1 MRVGVV
7 TKWFNRGQ
15 PVVGRHT
22 RSALDSLGHETFV
35 LARPKKERGP
45 QPGALSRDDVWD
57 QPGVTEASAYDIP
70 LAEYLEWIEREGIE
84 AILCDQN
91 YGFNELAQV
100 RARGVRV
107 IGRFVWEHF
116 TADHIEGA
124 RRAYDVVFSMTRAE
138 QERYRG
144 MGLKTPYVPWGCH
157 PELVEVAT
165 ASRQASDT
173 EPDTTRRGTP
183 AEGGPVRASD
193 IGAHRAQRGTPEA
206 GRAVTFVFT
215 GGFLG
220 RRKPLEPV
228 LDAWSRVRSE
238 RARLVVKAQV
248 ERDRLGSAEE
258 AAGRDDRIELRIA
271 DEPTATHL
279 ATVAAADVT
288 LSPARWEGL
297 GLPLYEAVAF
307 GQPAITNDVA
317 PMNEITIHERNGLLV
332 RSHPDGEAKSGI
344 PAHAF
349 DPDAMADAIDRLAE
363 DDELRGRLAAGAREL
378 REGERAWENT
388 VRGFEALLEM
398 PTP

>member
-22 RSALDSLGHETFV
+22 RSALDELGHETFV
-35 LARPKKERGP
+35 LARPKQERGP

-57 QPGVTEASAYDIP
+57 QPGVTEASAFDIS
-70 LAEYLEWIEREGIE
+70 LAEYVEWIEREGIE
-84 AILCDQN
+84 TILCDQN
-91 YGFNELAQV
+91 YGFEELAEL

-116 TADHIEGA
+116 TADHVEGA

-138 QERYRG
+138 QDRYRS
-144 MGLKTPYVPWGCH
+144 MGLETPYVPWGCH
-157 PELVEVAT
+157 PELVEA
-165 ASRQASDT
+165 
-173 EPDTTRRGTP
+173 G
-183 AEGGPVRASD
+183 
-193 IGAHRAQRGTPEA
+193 HRAAAERQTREEVRPGTFRGGE
-206 GRAVTFVFT
+206 AVTFVFT

-220 RRKPLEPV
+220 HRKPLEPV
-228 LDAWSRVRSE
+228 LEAWSRVRSE

-248 ERDRLGSAEE
+248 ERSRLSSAEE
-258 AAGRDDRIELRIA
+258 AASKDGRIELRIG
-271 DEPTATHL
+271 DEPTADHL
-279 ATVAAADVT
+279 AAVAAADVT

-317 PMNEITIHERNGLLV
+317 PMNEITAHEVSGLLV
-332 RSHPDGEAKSGI
+332 ASRPDGEARSGI

-349 DPDAMADAIDRLAE
+349 DEEAMAEAIDRLAE
-363 DDELRGRLAAGAREL
+363 DDDLRARLAAGAREL
-378 REGERAWENT
+378 RDSDRSWSNT
-388 VRGFEALLEM
+388 VRGFESLLEL
-398 PTP
+398 PSS

>member
-1 MRVGVV
+1 MRIGVV

-22 RSALDSLGHETFV
+22 RSALDTLGHQTFV

-57 QPGVTEASAYDIP
+57 QPGVTEASQYDIP
-70 LAEYLEWIEREGIE
+70 LADYIEWIEREQIE

-91 YGFNELAQV
+91 YGWDELRELRSRDV
-100 RARGVRV
+100 KV

-116 TADHIEGA
+116 THEHVEGA
-124 RRAYDVVFSMTRAE
+124 RRAYDVVFSMTRVE
-138 QERYRG
+138 QERYRE
-144 MGLKTPYVPWGCH
+144 MGLETPYVPWGCH
-157 PELVEVAT
+157 PELVEVGRRVAQERQT
-165 ASRQASDT
+165 SDAASFPGAN
-173 EPDTTRRGTP
+173 GTF
-183 AEGGPVRASD
+183 EG
-193 IGAHRAQRGTPEA
+193 
-206 GRAVTFVFT
+206 AVTFVFT

-228 LDAWSRVRSE
+228 LEAWALVKSE

-248 ERDRLGSAEE
+248 ERARLAHAEE
-258 AAGRDDRIELRIA
+258 AAAADERIELRIA
-271 DEPTATHL
+271 DEPTRQHL
-279 ATVAAADVT
+279 ETVARADVT

-317 PMNEITIHERNGLLV
+317 PMNEITRNEANGLLV
-332 RSHPDGEAKSGI
+332 ASQADGTARSGI

-349 DPDAMADAIDRLAE
+349 DPAAMAAAIDRLTE
-363 DDELRGRLAAGAREL
+363 DDELRMNLAAGAEEL
-378 REGERAWENT
+378 RDGERAWEHT

-398 PTP
+398 AA

>member
-15 PVVGRHT
+15 PVVGRQT

-57 QPGVTEASAYDIP
+57 QPGVTEASEYDIP
-70 LAEYLEWIEREGIE
+70 LAEYTEWIEREGIE

-91 YGFNELAQV
+91 YGFAELAEL
-100 RARGVRV
+100 RSRGVRV

-116 TADHIEGA
+116 TAEHVEGA
-124 RRAYDVVFSMTRAE
+124 RSAYDIVFSMTRAE
-138 QERYRG
+138 QERYSE
-144 MGLKTPYVPWGCH
+144 MGLDTPYVPWGCH
-157 PELVEVAT
+157 PELIEVAEAVAQRRT
-165 ASRQASDT
+165 SDT
-173 EPDTTRRGTP
+173 GAHSPTRGTFVE
-183 AEGGPVRASD
+183 EG
-193 IGAHRAQRGTPEA
+193 T
-206 GRAVTFVFT
+206 VTFVFT

-228 LDAWSRVRSE
+228 LEAWDLVRSE

-248 ERDRLGSAEE
+248 ERLRLATAGD
-258 AAGRDDRIELRIA
+258 AAARDPRIELHIA
-271 DEPTATHL
+271 DEPTRQHL
-279 ATVAAADVT
+279 ETVAAADVT

-317 PMNEITIHERNGLLV
+317 PMNEITRHEENGLLV
-332 RSHPDGEAKSGI
+332 RSTPDGTARSGI
-344 PAHAF
+344 PAYAF
-349 DPDAMADAIDRLAE
+349 DPAAMAAAIDRLAD
-363 DDELRGRLAAGAREL
+363 DDELRADLSAGAAAL

-388 VRGFEALLEM
+388 VRGFGSLLELAA
-398 PTP
+398 P

>member
-1 MRVGVV
+1 MRIGVV

-22 RSALDSLGHETFV
+22 RSALDSLGHETFI

-57 QPGVTEASAYDIP
+57 QPGVTEASRYDIP
-70 LAEYLEWIEREGIE
+70 LADYTEWIDREQIE

-91 YGFNELAQV
+91 YGWDELAEL
-100 RARGVRV
+100 RLRGVKV

-116 TADHIEGA
+116 TREHVEGA
-124 RRAYDVVFSMTRAE
+124 RRSYDVVFSMTRAE
-138 QERYRG
+138 QERYRQ
-144 MGLKTPYVPWGCH
+144 MGLETPYVPWGCH
-157 PELVEVAT
+157 PELVEVGRRVTRERQTSNAT
-165 ASRQASDT
+165 PHSV
-173 EPDTTRRGTP
+173 ERGTF
-183 AEGGPVRASD
+183 ER
-193 IGAHRAQRGTPEA
+193 E
-206 GRAVTFVFT
+206 RAVTFVFT

-228 LDAWSRVRSE
+228 LEAWALVKSD
-238 RARLVVKAQV
+238 RARLIVKAQV
-248 ERDRLGSAEE
+248 DRARLANAER
-258 AAGRDDRIELRIA
+258 AAAADERIELRIA
-271 DEPTATHL
+271 DEPTRQHL
-279 ATVAAADVT
+279 EAVASADVT

-317 PMNEITIHERNGLLV
+317 PMNEITSDEVNGLLV
-332 RSHPDGEAKSGI
+332 PSVPDGTARSGI

-349 DPDAMADAIDRLAE
+349 DPAAMAAAIDRLAE
-363 DDELRGRLAAGAREL
+363 DGGLRAQLSAGAIELRN
-378 REGERAWENT
+378 GERAWEHT

-398 PTP
+398 AA

>member
-15 PVVGRHT
+15 PVVGRQT

-57 QPGVTEASAYDIP
+57 QPGVTEASEYDIP
-70 LAEYLEWIEREGIE
+70 LADYTEWVEREGIE

-91 YGFNELAQV
+91 YGFSELAEL
-100 RARGVRV
+100 RAQGVKV

-116 TADHIEGA
+116 TAEHVEGA
-124 RRAYDVVFSMTRAE
+124 RSAYDVVFSMTRAE
-138 QERYRG
+138 QERYRE
-144 MGLKTPYVPWGCH
+144 MGLETPYVPWGCH
-157 PELVEVAT
+157 PELIEVAD
-165 ASRQASDT
+165 AVAR
-173 EPDTTRRGTP
+173 EPGD
-183 AEGGPVRASD
+183 E
-193 IGAHRAQRGTPEA
+193 
-206 GRAVTFVFT
+206 VTFVFT

-228 LDAWSRVRSE
+228 LEAWSQVKSE

-248 ERDRLGSAEE
+248 DRLRLATAGE
-258 AAGRDDRIELRIA
+258 ATARDKRIELHIA
-271 DEPTATHL
+271 DEPTRQHL
-279 ATVAAADVT
+279 ETVAAADVT

-317 PMNEITIHERNGLLV
+317 PMNEITRDGENGLLV
-332 RSHPDGEAKSGI
+332 PSTPDGTARSGI

-349 DPDAMADAIDRLAE
+349 DPAAMAAAIDRLAE
-363 DDELRGRLAAGAREL
+363 DDALRTGLSEGARAL

-388 VRGFEALLEM
+388 VRGFASLLEM
-398 PTP
+398 AAP

>member
-22 RSALDSLGHETFV
+22 RSALDALGHETFV

-57 QPGVTEASAYDIP
+57 QPGVTEASQYDIP
-70 LAEYLEWIEREGIE
+70 LADYIEWVHREQLD

-91 YGFNELAQV
+91 YGWDELAEL
-100 RARGVRV
+100 RSRGVTV

-116 TADHIEGA
+116 TREHVEGA
-124 RRAYDVVFSMTRAE
+124 ERAYDVVFSMTRAE
-138 QERYRG
+138 QERYRE
-144 MGLKTPYVPWGCH
+144 MGLETPYVPWGCH
-157 PELVEVAT
+157 PELVAVGRAVRQT
-165 ASRQASDT
+165 AH
-173 EPDTTRRGTP
+173 TP
-183 AEGGPVRASD
+183 LQSEGRETFGV
-193 IGAHRAQRGTPEA
+193 EE
-206 GRAVTFVFT
+206 AVTFVFT

-228 LDAWSRVRSE
+228 LEAWALVKCD

-248 ERDRLGSAEE
+248 ERARLAHAEG
-258 AAGRDDRIELRIA
+258 AAAADDRIELRIA
-271 DEPTATHL
+271 DEPTRQHL
-279 ATVAAADVT
+279 ETVASADVT

-307 GQPAITNDVA
+307 GQPAITNDAA
-317 PMNEITIHERNGLLV
+317 PMNEITHHEVNGLLV
-332 RSHPDGEAKSGI
+332 ASNADGTARSGI

-349 DPDAMADAIDRLAE
+349 DPAAMAAAIDRLAE
-363 DDELRGRLAAGAREL
+363 DDDLRARLGAGAEELRD
-378 REGERAWENT
+378 GERAWEHT

-398 PTP
+398 AA

>member
-1 MRVGVV
+1 MHVGVV

-22 RSALDSLGHETFV
+22 RSALDLLGHETFV

-70 LAEYLEWIEREGIE
+70 LSDYTEWIDREGIE

-91 YGFNELAQV
+91 YGFSELAEL
-100 RARGVRV
+100 RSRGVKV

-116 TADHIEGA
+116 TAEHVEGA
-124 RRAYDVVFSMTRAE
+124 RSAYDVVFSMTRAE
-138 QERYRG
+138 QERYRE
-144 MGLKTPYVPWGCH
+144 MGLDTPYVPWGCH
-157 PELVEVAT
+157 PELVEVGQAV
-165 ASRQASDT
+165 ASKRQTSRSTCSSMESGTFEPGDT
-173 EPDTTRRGTP
+173 
-183 AEGGPVRASD
+183 
-193 IGAHRAQRGTPEA
+193 
-206 GRAVTFVFT
+206 VTFVFT

-228 LDAWSRVRSE
+228 LEAWAQVKSP
-238 RARLVVKAQV
+238 RARLIVKAQV
-248 ERDRLGSAEE
+248 ERSRLSAAEE
-258 AAGRDDRIELRIA
+258 AAARDDRIELRIA
-271 DEPTATHL
+271 DEPTRQHL
-279 ATVAAADVT
+279 ETVAAADVT

-317 PMNEITIHERNGLLV
+317 PMNEITRDEENGLLV
-332 RSHPDGEAKSGI
+332 RSEPDGTARSGI

-349 DPDAMADAIDRLAE
+349 DPAAMAAAIDRLA
-363 DDELRGRLAAGAREL
+363 DDDDLRADLSAGAAAL

-388 VRGFEALLEM
+388 VSGFGSLLELAA
-398 PTP
+398 P

>member
-1 MRVGVV
+1 MKVGVV

-70 LAEYLEWIEREGIE
+70 LADYTEWVEREGIE

-91 YGFNELAQV
+91 YGFSELADL
-100 RARGVRV
+100 RARGVKV

-116 TADHIEGA
+116 TAEHVEGA

-138 QERYRG
+138 QARYRE
-144 MGLKTPYVPWGCH
+144 MGLETPYVPWGCH
-157 PELVEVAT
+157 PELVEVGA
-165 ASRQASDT
+165 AAEAARSAQSDF
-173 EPDTTRRGTP
+173 
-183 AEGGPVRASD
+183 
-193 IGAHRAQRGTPEA
+193 
-206 GRAVTFVFT
+206 VTFVFT

-228 LDAWSRVRSE
+228 LEAWSQVKSE
-238 RARLVVKAQV
+238 RARLMVKAQV
-248 ERDRLGSAEE
+248 ERSRLSTAEE
-258 AAGRDDRIELRIA
+258 AAAADGRIELRIA
-271 DEPTATHL
+271 DEPTRRHL
-279 ATVAAADVT
+279 ETVAAADVT

-317 PMNEITIHERNGLLV
+317 PMNEITREGENGLLV
-332 RSHPDGEAKSGI
+332 RSMPDGTARSGI
-344 PAHAF
+344 TAHAF
-349 DPDAMADAIDRLAE
+349 DPGAMAAAIDRLAE
-363 DDELRGRLAAGAREL
+363 DDELRARLSAGARDL
-378 REGERAWENT
+378 RDGERAWEST

-398 PTP
+398 AAP

>member
-22 RSALDSLGHETFV
+22 RSALETLGHETFV

-57 QPGVTEASAYDIP
+57 QPRVTEATTYDIP
-70 LAEYLEWIEREGIE
+70 LAEYTEWIEREGIE

-91 YGFNELAQV
+91 YGFEELAEL
-100 RARGVRV
+100 RGRGVKV

-116 TADHIEGA
+116 TADHVEGA

-144 MGLKTPYVPWGCH
+144 MGLETPYVPWGCH
-157 PELVEVAT
+157 PELVEVGKAAVKDGQT
-165 ASRQASDT
+165 SDAI
-173 EPDTTRRGTP
+173 PQGVRRGTFGSGG
-183 AEGGPVRASD
+183 AEEG
-193 IGAHRAQRGTPEA
+193 
-206 GRAVTFVFT
+206 AVTFVFT

-228 LDAWSRVRSE
+228 LEAWAQVRSE
-238 RARLVVKAQV
+238 RARLIVKAQV
-248 ERDRLGSAEE
+248 ERSRLAYAEE
-258 AAGRDDRIELRIA
+258 AAKRDPRIELRIG
-271 DEPTATHL
+271 DEPTAQHL
-279 ATVAAADVT
+279 ASVASADVT

-317 PMNEITIHERNGLLV
+317 PMNEITQHERNGLLV
-332 RSHPDGEAKSGI
+332 ASHPDGEARSGI

-349 DPDAMADAIDRLAE
+349 DTAAMAASIDRLAE
-363 DDELRGRLAAGAREL
+363 DDGLRAELAAGAREL
-378 REGERAWENT
+378 REGERAWSIT
-388 VRGFEALLEM
+388 VRGFESLLEM
-398 PTP
+398 PFS

>member
-1 MRVGVV
+1 MRIGVV

-22 RSALDSLGHETFV
+22 RSALDALGHETFV

-57 QPGVTEASAYDIP
+57 QPGVTEASEYDIP
-70 LAEYLEWIEREGIE
+70 LADYTEWIEREGIE

-91 YGFNELAQV
+91 YGFDELAQV
-100 RARGVRV
+100 RAQGVKV

-116 TADHIEGA
+116 TAEHVEGA
-124 RRAYDVVFSMTRAE
+124 RRGYDLVFSMTRAE

-144 MGLKTPYVPWGCH
+144 MGLETPYVPWGCH
-157 PELVEVAT
+157 PELAEVGEA
-165 ASRQASDT
+165 AAARRRQTSDAI
-173 EPDTTRRGTP
+173 PQGVHRGTF
-183 AEGGPVRASD
+183 AEG
-193 IGAHRAQRGTPEA
+193 E
-206 GRAVTFVFT
+206 AVTFVFT

-228 LDAWSRVRSE
+228 LEAWSLVKSE
-238 RARLVVKAQV
+238 RARLIVKAQV
-248 ERDRLGSAEE
+248 ERSRLTAAEE
-258 AAGRDDRIELRIA
+258 AATRDGRIELRIA
-271 DEPTATHL
+271 DEPTRQHL
-279 ATVAAADVT
+279 ETVAAADVT

-317 PMNEITIHERNGLLV
+317 PMNEITRDGENGLLV
-332 RSHPDGEAKSGI
+332 ASVPDGTARSGI

-349 DPDAMADAIDRLAE
+349 DPAAMAAAIDRLAE
-363 DDELRGRLAAGAREL
+363 DDALRSDLSAGAVAL
-378 REGERAWENT
+378 REGERAWEHT
-388 VRGFEALLEM
+388 LRGFESLLQLTA
-398 PTP
+398 P

>member
-22 RSALDSLGHETFV
+22 RSALDALGHETFV

-45 QPGALSRDDVWD
+45 QPGALSRDDVWN

-91 YGFNELAQV
+91 YGFSELAEL
-100 RARGVRV
+100 RSRGVRV

-116 TADHIEGA
+116 TAEHVEGA

-138 QERYRG
+138 QERYRE
-144 MGLKTPYVPWGCH
+144 MGLETPYVPWGCH
-157 PELVEVAT
+157 PELVEVGKAAEGQT
-165 ASRQASDT
+165 SNA
-173 EPDTTRRGTP
+173 PHRRG
-183 AEGGPVRASD
+183 
-193 IGAHRAQRGTPEA
+193 QRGTFGTE
-206 GRAVTFVFT
+206 GAVTFVFT

-228 LDAWSRVRSE
+228 LEAWSRVRSD
-238 RARLVVKAQV
+238 RARLIVKAQV
-248 ERDRLGSAEE
+248 ERSRIAYAEE
-258 AAGRDDRIELRIA
+258 AAKADERIELRIG
-271 DEPTATHL
+271 DEPTAEHL
-279 ATVAAADVT
+279 ASVAAADVT

-317 PMNEITIHERNGLLV
+317 PMNEITTHEENGLLV
-332 RSHPDGEAKSGI
+332 ASEPDGEARSGI

-349 DPDAMADAIDRLAE
+349 DIAAMAEAIDRLAE
-363 DDELRGRLAAGAREL
+363 DDELRARLAAGAREL
-378 REGERAWENT
+378 REGERAWSNT
-388 VRGFEALLEM
+388 LRGFESLLEM
-398 PTP
+398 PSP

>member
-7 TKWFNRGQ
+7 SKWFNRGQ

-70 LAEYLEWIEREGIE
+70 LAEYTEWIEREGIE
-84 AILCDQN
+84 TIFCDQN
-91 YGFNELAQV
+91 YGFEELAELRSQ
-100 RARGVRV
+100 GIRV

-116 TADHIEGA
+116 AAKHVEGA
-124 RRAYDVVFSMTRAE
+124 RRAFDVVFSMTRAE
-138 QERYRG
+138 QERYRE
-144 MGLKTPYVPWGCH
+144 MGLDSPYVPWGCH
-157 PELVEVAT
+157 PDLVKVGEAAAET
-165 ASRQASDT
+165 RQTYASY
-173 EPDTTRRGTP
+173 PHRGSSRTF
-183 AEGGPVRASD
+183 EGGD
-193 IGAHRAQRGTPEA
+193 
-206 GRAVTFVFT
+206 AVTFVFT

-228 LDAWSRVRSE
+228 LEAWSQVRSD

-248 ERDRLGSAEE
+248 ERSRLSYAEE
-258 AAGRDDRIELRIA
+258 AAKADERIELRIA
-271 DEPTATHL
+271 DEPTAEHL
-279 ATVAAADVT
+279 AAVAAADVT

-317 PMNEITIHERNGLLV
+317 PMNEITQHERNGLLV
-332 RSHPDGEAKSGI
+332 ASHPDGEARSGI
-344 PAHAF
+344 PAHSF
-349 DPDAMADAIDRLAE
+349 DPAAMAEAIDRLAE
-363 DDELRGRLAAGAREL
+363 DDELRAGLAAGAREL
-378 REGERAWENT
+378 REGERAWSNT
-388 VRGFEALLEM
+388 LRGFESLLEM
-398 PTP
+398 PSP

>member
-70 LAEYLEWIEREGIE
+70 LADYIEWIEREGIE

-91 YGFNELAQV
+91 YGFAELAEL
-100 RARGVRV
+100 RARGVKV

-116 TADHIEGA
+116 TAEHVEGA
-124 RRAYDVVFSMTRAE
+124 RSAYDVVFSMTRAE
-138 QERYRG
+138 QERYRE
-144 MGLKTPYVPWGCH
+144 MGLETPYVPWGCH
-157 PELVEVAT
+157 PELDRGRARRV
-165 ASRQASDT
+165 SRETSG
-173 EPDTTRRGTP
+173 E
-183 AEGGPVRASD
+183 
-193 IGAHRAQRGTPEA
+193 
-206 GRAVTFVFT
+206 AVTFVFT

-220 RRKPLEPV
+220 HRKPLEPV
-228 LDAWSRVRSE
+228 LEAWAQVKSE
-238 RARLVVKAQV
+238 RARLIVKAQV
-248 ERDRLGSAEE
+248 ERSRLADAEE
-258 AAGRDDRIELRIA
+258 AAARDPRIELRIA
-271 DEPTATHL
+271 DEPTRQHL
-279 ATVAAADVT
+279 ETVAAADVT

-317 PMNEITIHERNGLLV
+317 PMNEITR
-332 RSHPDGEAKSGI
+332 
-344 PAHAF
+344 
-349 DPDAMADAIDRLAE
+349 
-363 DDELRGRLAAGAREL
+363 AR
-378 REGERAWENT
+378 GERAS
-388 VRGFEALLEM
+388 RPLDA
-398 PTP
+398 

>member
-22 RSALDSLGHETFV
+22 RSALDTLGHETFV

-70 LAEYLEWIEREGIE
+70 LADYTDWVEREGIE

-91 YGFNELAQV
+91 YGFAELAEL
-100 RARGVRV
+100 RERGVKV

-116 TADHIEGA
+116 TAEHVEGA
-124 RRAYDVVFSMTRAE
+124 RKGYDIVFSMTRAE
-138 QERYRG
+138 QERYRE
-144 MGLKTPYVPWGCH
+144 MGLDTPYVPWGCH
-157 PELVEVAT
+157 PELIDVGNAVHERQTSGAT
-165 ASRQASDT
+165 PHGG
-173 EPDTTRRGTP
+173 ERGTF
-183 AEGGPVRASD
+183 ESRASTE
-193 IGAHRAQRGTPEA
+193 RAPDRP
-206 GRAVTFVFT
+206 VTFVFT

-228 LDAWSRVRSE
+228 LEAWAQVKSD
-238 RARLVVKAQV
+238 RARLIVKAQV
-248 ERDRLGSAEE
+248 ERSRLADAEE
-258 AAGRDDRIELRIA
+258 AAARDSRIELRIA
-271 DEPTATHL
+271 DEPTRQHL
-279 ATVAAADVT
+279 EAVASADVT

-317 PMNEITIHERNGLLV
+317 PMNEITSHEETGLLV
-332 RSHPDGEAKSGI
+332 ASAPDGTARSGI

-349 DPDAMADAIDRLAE
+349 DTAAMAAAIDRLAE
-363 DDELRGRLAAGAREL
+363 DDELRADLSAGAAAL
-378 REGERAWENT
+378 REGERAWEHT
-388 VRGFEALLEM
+388 VHGFGSLLELAA
-398 PTP
+398 

>member
-22 RSALDSLGHETFV
+22 RSALDTLGHETFV

-70 LAEYLEWIEREGIE
+70 LADYTEWIEREGIE

-91 YGFNELAQV
+91 YGFRELAEL
-100 RARGVRV
+100 RGQGVKV

-116 TADHIEGA
+116 TADHVEGA
-124 RRAYDVVFSMTRAE
+124 RNAYDVVFSMTRAE
-138 QERYRG
+138 QERYRE
-144 MGLKTPYVPWGCH
+144 MGLDTPYVPWGCH
-157 PELVEVAT
+157 PELVEVGEAI
-165 ASRQASDT
+165 
-173 EPDTTRRGTP
+173 EPRG
-183 AEGGPVRASD
+183 EG
-193 IGAHRAQRGTPEA
+193 
-206 GRAVTFVFT
+206 AVTFVFT

-228 LDAWSRVRSE
+228 LEAWAQVTSP
-238 RARLVVKAQV
+238 RARLIVKAQV
-248 ERDRLGSAEE
+248 ERSRLAAAEQ
-258 AAGRDDRIELRIA
+258 AAARDSRIELRIA
-271 DEPTATHL
+271 DEPTRRHL
-279 ATVAAADVT
+279 ETVAAADVT

-317 PMNEITIHERNGLLV
+317 PMNEITRHEENGLLV
-332 RSHPDGEAKSGI
+332 RSKPDGTARSGI

-349 DPDAMADAIDRLAE
+349 DAAGMASAIDRLA
-363 DDELRGRLAAGAREL
+363 DDDNLRADLSAGAAAL
-378 REGERAWENT
+378 REGERSWDNT
-388 VRGFEALLEM
+388 LRGFEALLELAA
-398 PTP
+398 P

>member
-57 QPGVTEASAYDIP
+57 QPGVTEASQYDIP
-70 LAEYLEWIEREGIE
+70 LTDYIEWIEREGIE

-91 YGFNELAQV
+91 YGWDALAEV
-100 RARGVRV
+100 RARGVKV

-116 TADHIEGA
+116 EPGHVEGA

-138 QERYRG
+138 QERYRA
-144 MGLKTPYVPWGCH
+144 MELETPYVPWGCH
-157 PELVEVAT
+157 PELVEIGIA
-165 ASRQASDT
+165 AQERRT
-173 EPDTTRRGTP
+173 E
-183 AEGGPVRASD
+183 EG
-193 IGAHRAQRGTPEA
+193 
-206 GRAVTFVFT
+206 AVTFVFT

-228 LDAWSRVRSE
+228 LEAWQQVKSE

-248 ERDRLGSAEE
+248 ERSRLSLAEE
-258 AAGRDDRIELRIA
+258 AAARDPRIELRIA
-271 DEPTATHL
+271 DEPTREHL
-279 ATVAAADVT
+279 EAVAAADVT

-307 GQPAITNDVA
+307 GQPAITDDVA
-317 PMNEITIHERNGLLV
+317 PMNEITRHEENGLLV
-332 RSHPDGEAKSGI
+332 RATPDGTARSGI

-349 DPDAMADAIDRLAE
+349 DPTAMAEAIDRLAE
-363 DDELRGRLAAGAREL
+363 DDELRADLSAGAAAL
-378 REGERAWENT
+378 RNGERAWSKT
-388 VRGFEALLEM
+388 LSGFESLLELAYA
-398 PTP
+398 